1 VPCQEIFLTRHKKI
15 RAIADTDSYSSIF
28 SVRRMRLITYR
39 VVFNRVRH
47 PFRLYVYDA
56 TPEYIMSYYYQTNLR
71 SLRVYI
77 HLF

>member
-1 VPCQEIFLTRHKKI
+1 VC
-15 RAIADTDSYSSIF
+15 
-28 SVRRMRLITYR
+28 RMRLITYR